1 MKITLAPFG
10 TSSDVLP
17 MLALAKTLQSRGH
30 IVTMCAA
37 EEFRSRL
44 YKAEVPMVS
53 SGKTYREY
61 LECEGD
67 FEDATNHLVRV
78 LNEDMATHF
87 VALRDAAREAD
98 VVVGSRLQ
106 FAGPSLAEQR
116 RVPYFYVVQTPGGA
130 DSDWF
135 PVFGVPYDR
144 AEKRRNKRI
153 KEWNNHVLSAL
164 NRERQIAHLPPVNN
178 MFDHLYRSGSIL
190 LPLDSAFAPGKALP
204 NQIATGFWYFND
216 NIDVEADTESYLN
229 EGKPPVYISRFRMK
243 KQDQILS
250 LCNALVSAGHRV
262 VLGHGWIEFQE
273 TQLPSGVRLIDSLSF
288 THLFPKM
295 GAIVHAGFADIAMHA
310 IRSNIPQIIAP
321 YTVEQMYWAEKCNTL
336 GFSAPPVMN
345 GDLLKLQQTI
355 ETTLSDRAI
364 SDRLKSKN
372 ADANQ
377 DGTLAAAEAIEHV
390 AQEHHDKHR

>member
-30 IVTMCAA
+30 VVTMCAP

-67 FEDATNHLVRV
+67 FEDATNILVKI

-98 VVVGSRLQ
+98 VVIGSRLQ

-116 RVPYFYVVQTPGGA
+116 GAPYFYVVQTPGGA
-130 DSDWF
+130 DSDSF
-135 PVFGVPYDR
+135 PLFGVPYDR

-153 KEWNNHVLSAL
+153 KEWNNQVLTSL
-164 NRERQIAHLPPVNN
+164 NRERKIAHLPAVNDL
-178 MFDHLYRSGSIL
+178 FDHLYRSGSIL
-190 LPLDSAFAPGKALP
+190 LPLDPAFAPGKTLP
-204 NQIATGFWYFND
+204 NQIATGFWYLND
-216 NIDVEADTESYLN
+216 NIDLEADTESFLN

-250 LCNALVSAGHRV
+250 LCNALVSAGYRV
-262 VLGHGWIEFQE
+262 VLGHGWNEFQE
-273 TQLPSGVRLIDSLSF
+273 TQLPTGVRLIDSLSF
-288 THLFPKM
+288 AHIFPKM
-295 GAIVHAGFADIAMHA
+295 AAIVHGGFADVSMHA
-310 IRSNIPQIIAP
+310 IRSGIPQIIAP
-321 YTVEQMYWAEKCNTL
+321 YTVEQTYWAEKCHSL
-336 GFSAPPVMN
+336 GVSAQPVMN
-345 GDLLKLQQTI
+345 GDLVKLQQTI
-355 ETTLSDRAI
+355 EKALSDRAI
-364 SDRLKSKN
+364 ADRLKSQA

-377 DGTLAAAEAIEHV
+377 EGTLAAAEAIERI
-390 AQEHHDKHR
+390 AQEHQNKNS